1 METSSLG
8 CKKSSYE
15 KKRLQSK
22 LRRKYVLNLLN
33 EPKHLAKIKTP
44 KLHKNSNK
52 GVKNLRERRLKNNKI
67 NTPRI
72 QNWKYAKSVHV
83 SSPKSRLEFFDVIG

>member
-15 KKRLQSK
+15 KKRLQTK
-22 LRRKYVLNLLN
+22 LRRKYVLKLLN
-33 EPKHLAKIKTP
+33 EPKHSAKIKTP

-52 GVKNLRERRLKNNKI
+52 GVTNLRERKLKNNKI
-67 NTPRI
+67 NTPQK
-72 QNWKYAKSVHV
+72 QNWKHAKSVHV

>member
-15 KKRLQSK
+15 KEAK

-44 KLHKNSNK
+44 KLHKNYNK
-52 GVKNLRERRLKNNKI
+52 GVKNLRERKLKNNKI
-67 NTPRI
+67 NTPRK
-72 QNWKYAKSVHV
+72 QNWKHAKSVHV

>member
-1 METSSLG
+1 METSSR
-8 CKKSSYE
+8 KKSSYE

-52 GVKNLRERRLKNNKI
+52 GVTNLLYENKTES
-67 NTPRI
+67 TP
-72 QNWKYAKSVHV
+72 
-83 SSPKSRLEFFDVIG
+83 